1 MNEQQRARE
10 ALRSMQKYAQVIKE
24 LQAMGILRTK
34 NILGDYTEWLVVTTL
49 GLTLV
54 GNSNAAY
61 DALDDVGT
69 KYQIKG
75 RQPTLTNKS
84 TQLGVLRSLDNQD
97 FDYLVAILF
106 GLDFTPDLVI
116 KAPFSVIKQHARYM
130 ERVNG
135 YRIHLQGTWLNEPGV
150 ENITS
155 QFAVL
160 AG

>member
-1 MNEQQRARE
+1 M
-10 ALRSMQKYAQVIKE
+10 
-24 LQAMGILRTK
+24 
-34 NILGDYTEWLVVTTL
+34 GDYTEWLVAATL

-61 DALDDVGT
+61 DALDDMGT

-84 TQLGVLRSLDNQD
+84 TQLGVLRNLDNQD
-97 FDYLVAILF
+97 FDYLIAILF
-106 GLDFTPDLVI
+106 GLDFAPNLVI
-116 KAPFSVIKQHARYM
+116 KAPFSVVRQHARYM
-130 ERVNG
+130 ARVNG
-135 YRIHLQGTWLNEPGV
+135 YRIHLQGAWLNEPGV

-155 QFAVL
+155 QFVGL